1 MLAFQMFLQDTYSLH
16 HLSTNTCA
24 DSLVQLSLLFP
35 AFPPALSFILN
46 SRFGYTWLFTEC
58 PQSHSW
64 NRICPRCCCPT
75 PQHHHLYYTK
85 PGSTEQSHELSLTV
99 LSQASSVV
107 RCHLS
112 EGFTLPFLQSHS
124 GYCPTHIVLKIP
136 FLYDM
141 RLASRF

>member
-16 HLSTNTCA
+16 HLSTNICA

-64 NRICPRCCCPT
+64 NRICPRCCCPPPTSTT
-75 PQHHHLYYTK
+75 PSLAPQSRVTSSASQFFPRLRLWSDATSVK
-85 PGSTEQSHELSLTV
+85 GSLFPSCRVTRVT
-99 LSQASSVV
+99 A
-107 RCHLS
+107 
-112 EGFTLPFLQSHS
+112 P
-124 GYCPTHIVLKIP
+124 PT
-136 FLYDM
+136 
-141 RLASRF
+141 